1 MTTNLAE
8 VYNWVMKNTRP
19 LPLVAILEGITRGT
33 QKYLCKRY
41 AMASLNLANPNVRYS
56 PAITLYIEEKSKKGG
71 MHRVWPAGNKE
82 LLFEVRL
89 RDKSGVGIGSTDI
102 TLECTLWPDYH
113 ACKCNCNKP
122 FLRHLPCS
130 HVLAASAKGGVDAN
144 IFVSP
149 YFSKEAWEKTWR
161 GELRGWRVVCEFTR
175 PPPGEANWVPD
186 SNLLVGTKGRRK
198 TRRIKNHMDEAET
211 NIPSRRPKACIVCG
225 GDHSRKD
232 CSMYDVGKDAEGR
245 DTRRVPGRRSTSRN
259 NP

>member
-1 MTTNLAE
+1 
-8 VYNWVMKNTRP
+8 MKNTRP

-56 PAITLYIEEKSKKGG
+56 PAITLYMEEKSKKGG
-71 MHRVWPAGNKE
+71 MHRVWPAGNRE

-102 TLECTLWPDYH
+102 TLECTLWPDYY

-149 YFSKEAWEKTWR
+149 YFTKEAWEKTWR
-161 GELRGWRVVCEFTR
+161 GELRGWCAVCEFTR

-259 NP
+259 NT